1 MLVRRPAPPGIRP
14 FLENKRS
21 IQGFLFIV
29 QFIIDVVLAVVIV
42 VIVVA
47 LIVLI
52 AIVAAPIVDA
62 LDLRGMLAMI
72 EVSDHMNMLAPQ
84 RSASQNIRR
93 VGGRGHSGRPQEEHK
108 ACLTP
113 NSERRFVPFG

>member
-1 MLVRRPAPPGIRP
+1 MKGLSLPSSGVMAFYHPI
-14 FLENKRS
+14 
-21 IQGFLFIV
+21 
-29 QFIIDVVLAVVIV
+29 IIDVVLAVAVVIV
-42 VIVVA
+42 VIAVA

-72 EVSDHMNMLAPQ
+72 EVSDQMHVLAPQ
-84 RSASQNIRR
+84 RSASLNIRR
-93 VGGRGHSGRPQEEHK
+93 VGGRGHSKRPQEEHK

-113 NSERRFVPFG
+113 NFERMFMTFG